1 MTKPQLKNLKDDFVK
16 NFDTFKK
23 NPSLMDNT
31 SNEAFR
37 GVKRTKF
44 KWGAGIGAAIGLALG
59 LLTSRE

>member
-1 MTKPQLKNLKDDFVK
+1 
-16 NFDTFKK
+16 
-23 NPSLMDNT
+23 MDNT